1 METATRVA
9 IVNSF
14 DSFVVSQIIVRSTQP
29 SDQDP
34 NVLQNK
40 VLHEP
45 EIGPVTPETLQWPR
59 TASSGRRLTRTTCG
73 GRYGGFAF
81 FSGFDFSFISRSVLT
96 APG

>member
-9 IVNSF
+9 VVYSF
-14 DSFVVSQIIVRSTQP
+14 GSFVLSQIIVRRAQS
-29 SDQDP
+29 SVQDP
-34 NVLQNK
+34 NVLQNN

-45 EIGPVTPETLQWPR
+45 EIGPVTPVTLQWPR

-81 FSGFDFSFISRSVLT
+81 FSDFDFSFISLSVLT
-96 APG
+96 GPG